1 MIIAQGLSAGE
12 EVVID
17 GQLRLTPGAQVSIA
31 RRGEGGGRGEGGDA
45 ARAADAA
52 RADGD
57 KADRRPGGRA
67 RGGSQ

>member
-17 GQLRLTPGAQVSIA
+17 GQLRLTPGAQISIA
-31 RRGEGGGRGEGGDA
+31 GGRGEGGGREGG
-45 ARAADAA
+45 R
-52 RADGD
+52 RGQGERGQDGQGGQ
-57 KADRRPGGRA
+57 GGRA